1 MIALLYIIGFS
12 YILYT
17 YPLDILMYVVS
28 IYNYIHSLFEE
39 NYVVYYNIQHN
50 AYSFHASDYWKDD
63 YIFYFELLKHERYVC
78 IKKTEDGTREIVPV
92 INNLP
97 CFTFEITVEDLGE
110 GDRDVIDIYDTL
122 VKYFIEGN
130 VIDRNIIAFILL
142 YDYQVNINQCPNIT
156 LEYVN
161 DECEVVKMTWEESE
175 QWKLE
180 L

>member
-78 IKKTEDGTREIVPV
+78 IKKTD
-92 INNLP
+92 
-97 CFTFEITVEDLGE
+97 D
-110 GDRDVIDIYDTL
+110 DV
-122 VKYFIEGN
+122 K
-130 VIDRNIIAFILL
+130 
-142 YDYQVNINQCPNIT
+142 
-156 LEYVN
+156 
-161 DECEVVKMTWEESE
+161 
-175 QWKLE
+175 
-180 L
+180 